1 MLIPFELN
9 EEPRPVSFCQHF
21 DFFFQFMYVL
31 GSGYTLGHSGDR
43 KMIKKLK
50 AIGVLSIAYFI

>member
-1 MLIPFELN
+1 MDLFVSLKALTYLVIPYNL
-9 EEPRPVSFCQHF
+9 
-21 DFFFQFMYVL
+21 
-31 GSGYTLGHSGDR
+31 GDR